1 MDSSLLVVLGA
12 FAIGMLIFFIVG
24 SKNKQNSPQR
34 ATIKKAKEKKQKHKM
49 KKRLGKQIP

>member
-34 ATIKKAKEKKQKHKM
+34 ATIKKAKEKNKSIKCLFLELHRK
-49 KKRLGKQIP
+49 L